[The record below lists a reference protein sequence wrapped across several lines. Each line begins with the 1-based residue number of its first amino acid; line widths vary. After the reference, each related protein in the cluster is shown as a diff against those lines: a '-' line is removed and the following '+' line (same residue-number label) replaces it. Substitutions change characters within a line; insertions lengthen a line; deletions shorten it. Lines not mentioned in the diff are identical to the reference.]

1 MSRPY
6 AVHIDVP
13 APAPAPIRKPP
24 VNPPKKKS
32 KKTEAQKDEKS
43 NEWKVILLD
52 FYKKQLSQTVY
63 AKIKG
68 LKETTFLRGI
78 GASVVLLA

>member
-1 MSRPY
+1 MTIMSRPY

-24 VNPPKKKS
+24 VNPPKKKT

-52 FYKKQLSQTVY
+52 FYNDKKGLSQNVY

-68 LKETTFLRGI
+68 LKETTFKRH
-78 GASVVLLA
+78 